1 MLEREV
7 LVCMEEGQ
15 SRGTL
20 YKNGMLKIGSVTY
33 SPGDDEDLPRSIPD
47 SAGEEIDINILI
59 RYYLTTE
66 LEMQIAKL
74 GTPLETLSGAKI
86 SI

>member
-1 MLEREV
+1 MTERQV
-7 LVCMEEGQ
+7 LVGTEEGLT
-15 SRGTL
+15 RGIL
-20 YKNGMLKIGSVTY
+20 YGNGMLKIGSVTY
-33 SPGDDEDLPRSIPD
+33 SPGEDEDLPSSILG

-59 RYYLTTE
+59 RYFLTTE

>member
-33 SPGDDEDLPRSIPD
+33 SPGDGEDLPRSIPD

-59 RYYLTTE
+59 RYFLTTE
-66 LEMQIAKL
+66 LEMQIARPD
-74 GTPLETLSGAKI
+74 TSLETLSGEKI